1 MSSKIIF
8 GYKSLRNFLHSE
20 YFLWIILAGLVSG
33 RFLIAIANTPPEYIE
48 ETISRYYFDLLIG
61 VLVIIFPLLFL
72 QIFGSTPL
80 QAFRER
86 KRKGS
91 NEGMLVQGDHN
102 IIHMPESKKSE
113 SKKAASNQGNFDSE
127 ISAYLHGLTRES
139 EELAK
144 KIYNRSGV
152 YLIFGVLIAFS
163 GIFYFSFQSLSI
175 SGEMDIGTLLLAL
188 APRFGIL
195 FFIEFI
201 AFFFLKQYRAAM
213 DEFRHYESVKR
224 TRESQLSIYLMAT
237 ETFSEKDFSKVIDK
251 INFFERIGHLANGET
266 TEVIELS
273 KQNNSEIEALKE
285 IVKEVVKSNKNTTK
299 STHNN
304 AN

>member
-1 MSSKIIF
+1 MSFQPIF
-8 GYKSLRNFLHSE
+8 SSKSLRNFLLSE
-20 YFLWIILAGLVSG
+20 YFLWLILAGLVSG
-33 RFLIAIANTPPEYIE
+33 RFLLALSDTPPEFIAK
-48 ETISRYYFDLLIG
+48 TISRYYFDLLLG
-61 VLVIIFPLLFL
+61 VLVTIFPLLFL

-86 KRKGS
+86 KRNNGK
-91 NEGMLVQGDHN
+91 EGMVIQGNNN
-102 IIHMPESKKSE
+102 IIHMPEDGKTTTNASE
-113 SKKAASNQGNFDSE
+113 FDSE
-127 ISAYLHGLTRES
+127 ISAYLHRLARDS
-139 EELAK
+139 EDLAK

-163 GIFYFSFQSLSI
+163 GIFYFAFQSLSI
-175 SGEMDIGTLLLAL
+175 SDEMELGPLLIAL

-237 ETFSEKDFSKVIDK
+237 ETFSETDFSKVIDK
-251 INFFERIGHLANGET
+251 INFFENSGRLSHGET
-266 TEVIELS
+266 TELIELS
-273 KQNNSEIEALKE
+273 KQNNSEIEALSS
-285 IVKEVVKSNKNTTK
+285 IVKDVIKAGKN
-299 STHNN
+299 
-304 AN
+304 AA